1 MPITPTVCAEF
12 ISSAKSLF
20 ARDVQ
25 NPEEGANTNANANA
39 NANANV
45 NANVNANANA
55 NANANVNANTNT
67 NTFLRFILLTSNQDI
82 QALFH

>member
-55 NANANVNANTNT
+55 NVNANTNT